1 MPKILF
7 LTFAAAGHVNP
18 ILPIISAL
26 TLDDVQVACAL
37 PEAWREKVEDSGATL
52 LPLQAALPGPPPDD
66 EQLALLP
73 YKLAAAA
80 PQTVPALLE
89 AIAAFQPDCVVYH
102 SLYLQGRLAAQI
114 AGARAAAFRPYHAP
128 LPTRPLG
135 APYATAEM
143 AAAAQAAE
151 TALADLAT
159 TYRLPPLSL
168 AQLAAPDEALTFVF
182 MPREFQHGAEH
193 FDDRFV
199 FTGACLPP
207 VRPPKNFLTGLTPSL
222 TRKIYIS
229 LGTKRNDDTEFYRLC
244 IRAFGNG
251 DWSPIMSIGY
261 RIPRQDLGQLPEN
274 FQVAPHVPQL
284 TVLAEA
290 DIFVTQGGLNS
301 TMESL
306 FYGVPM
312 IVIPHTREQRLT
324 ARRIRDL
331 GLGVVL
337 ERNELTDEL
346 LRATA
351 REVVADRPLRDRVRH
366 MQQRT
371 REAGGAQFA
380 ADILLHYAGGQ

>member
-1 MPKILF
+1 
-7 LTFAAAGHVNP
+7 
-18 ILPIISAL
+18 
-26 TLDDVQVACAL
+26 
-37 PEAWREKVEDSGATL
+37 
-52 LPLQAALPGPPPDD
+52 
-66 EQLALLP
+66 
-73 YKLAAAA
+73 
-80 PQTVPALLE
+80 
-89 AIAAFQPDCVVYH
+89 
-102 SLYLQGRLAAQI
+102 
-114 AGARAAAFRPYHAP
+114 
-128 LPTRPLG
+128 
-135 APYATAEM
+135 
-143 AAAAQAAE
+143 
-151 TALADLAT
+151 
-159 TYRLPPLSL
+159 
-168 AQLAAPDEALTFVF
+168 
-182 MPREFQHGAEH
+182 
-193 FDDRFV
+193 
-199 FTGACLPP
+199 
-207 VRPPKNFLTGLTPSL
+207 
-222 TRKIYIS
+222 
-229 LGTKRNDDTEFYRLC
+229 
-244 IRAFGNG
+244 
-251 DWSPIMSIGY
+251 
-261 RIPRQDLGQLPEN
+261 
-274 FQVAPHVPQL
+274 VAPHVPQL